1 MLFDNDE
8 VYFYEIYAHNNER
21 LNAKFLR
28 GNMFDNE
35 FVPFGKM
42 GYLKPNIKNQK
53 DQELFDIMEA
63 SFAINDYNL
72 YLDLHPEDQNILKKY
87 QMEVERLDKLS
98 KEYTRKY
105 GPLSLKD
112 AEYDTFKWAETSFPW
127 EVK

>member
-1 MLFDNDE
+1 MLFDNDNY
-8 VYFYEIYAHNNER
+8 YFYELYSKNNER
-21 LNAKFLR
+21 LNTKYLR

-42 GYLKPNIKNQK
+42 GYVKPNINN
-53 DQELFDIMEA
+53 QELFDIMEA

-72 YLDLHPEDQNILKKY
+72 YLDLHPEDREILVKY
-87 QMEVERLDKLS
+87 QNEVERLNKLS
-98 KEYTRKY
+98 DSYTKKY

-112 AEYDTFKWAETSFPW
+112 SDYNTFKWVETSFPW